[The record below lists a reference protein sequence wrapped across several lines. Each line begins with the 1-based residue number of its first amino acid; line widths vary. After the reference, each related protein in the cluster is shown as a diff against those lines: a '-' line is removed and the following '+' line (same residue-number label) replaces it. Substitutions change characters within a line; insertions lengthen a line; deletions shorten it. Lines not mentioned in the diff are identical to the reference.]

1 MMLEAIKSTIQ
12 SQYSKPDFDTF
23 YIEYMMRMQD
33 EDIDNEIAYLFQKN
47 TIDVSNL
54 SIEIEEEYKKLVTI

>member
-1 MMLEAIKSTIQ
+1 MLEAIKSTIQ

-47 TIDVSNL
+47 TIDASNL

>member
-1 MMLEAIKSTIQ
+1 MLEAIKSTIQ
-12 SQYSKPDFDTF
+12 AQQNKPDFDTF
-23 YIEYMMRMQD
+23 YMEYMMRMQD

-47 TIDVSNL
+47 TIDASNL

>member
-1 MMLEAIKSTIQ
+1 MLEAIKSTIQ

>member
-1 MMLEAIKSTIQ
+1 MLEAIKSTIQ
-12 SQYSKPDFDTF
+12 SQYSKPDFDAF

-47 TIDVSNL
+47 TIDASNL

>member
-1 MMLEAIKSTIQ
+1 MLEAIKSMIQ
-12 SQYSKPDFDTF
+12 AQRNKPDFDTF
-23 YIEYMMRMQD
+23 YMEYMMRMQD

-47 TIDVSNL
+47 TIDASNL